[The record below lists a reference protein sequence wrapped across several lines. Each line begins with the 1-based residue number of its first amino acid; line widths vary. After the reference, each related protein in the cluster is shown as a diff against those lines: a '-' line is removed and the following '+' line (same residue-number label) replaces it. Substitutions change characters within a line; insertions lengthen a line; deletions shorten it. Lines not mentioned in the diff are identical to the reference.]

1 LKKILFP
8 SILLLTATLII
19 SNINFH
25 PLKVKEIDRIEVYKA
40 QNELHLLR
48 EDSIVKTY
56 KISMG
61 ANPKG
66 HKQFEGDEKTPEG
79 EYILDWKNKN
89 SIAYLSLH
97 ISYPNERDKAYA
109 KAQNKSPGGLIMI
122 HGIRNGLGVIGK
134 LHRLYNWTNGCVA
147 VTNFEMKEIYNAAP
161 KNCPIIIYP

>member
-1 LKKILFP
+1 
-8 SILLLTATLII
+8 
-19 SNINFH
+19 
-25 PLKVKEIDRIEVYKA
+25 
-40 QNELHLLR
+40 
-48 EDSIVKTY
+48 
-56 KISMG
+56 MG

-79 EYILDWKNKN
+79 EYILDWKNKK

-97 ISYPNERDKAYA
+97 ISYPNEKDKAHA

-134 LHRLYNWTNGCVA
+134 LHRLYNWTNGCIA
-147 VTNFEMKEIYNAAP
+147 VTNFEMKEIYNATP